1 MFHAFMLYFRFC
13 DYDAFGDWELPCQAL
28 NSDQMCAV
36 EIVRGMNCES
46 LYSRI
51 KKVKTEKM
59 NYVAQEQQKEMYHSP
74 KSGRRMLSSTLAPH
88 HSIDEDMLT
97 RELFSSPAF
106 GNMNFT
112 SMTSAQGTCG
122 DSRKAPRGSAPR
134 LFAHEAALE
143 EKGTNRNT
151 DLPGL
156 HRRNSASR
164 LNNQF
169 SKTGEVRAHLNRVQS
184 LASRSRKALFD
195 NAGLRER
202 SNEPLARTAS
212 ARRNPALCHEM
223 IWSEFQSF
231 DTNLGVHAHLS
242 HNQSAETSFFGN
254 DLLRMEPTQV
264 FKTSSLRN
272 DSMEA
277 RKAPLFEPVIESEME
292 FETMIKS
299 NVYLSQAK
307 SPSELQLL
315 LDFSQ
320 RYVVVSL
327 LSFWYSVTV
336 MIGKRSAL

>member
-1 MFHAFMLYFRFC
+1 MVFMLYFRFC
-13 DYDAFGDWELPCQAL
+13 DYEVFGDWGLPCEAP

-36 EIVRGMNCES
+36 EIVRGINCES

-51 KKVKTEKM
+51 KKVKSEKT
-59 NYVAQEQQKEMYHSP
+59 NYVAQEQPKELYHSS
-74 KSGRRMLSSTLAPH
+74 KSGQSMLSSTLAPY
-88 HSIDEDMLT
+88 HSIDEDVLT

-106 GNMNFT
+106 GNINFT
-112 SMTSAQGTCG
+112 SMTSAQATCS

-134 LFAHEAALE
+134 LSAHEAALE

-169 SKTGEVRAHLNRVQS
+169 SKTGEVRARLNRVQS
-184 LASRSRKALFD
+184 LASRSRKAFID

-202 SNEPLARTAS
+202 SNEPLERTVS
-212 ARRNPALCHEM
+212 ERRNQALRHEM
-223 IWSEFQSF
+223 IWSELQSL
-231 DTNLGVHAHLS
+231 DSNLGVHAHLV
-242 HNQSAETSFFGN
+242 NDQSAETNFFAN
-254 DLLRMEPTQV
+254 DLLRMEPTQA

-272 DSMEA
+272 DLEA

-292 FETMIKS
+292 FETLIKS

-320 RYVVVSL
+320 RYVVVVSL
-327 LSFWYSVTV
+327 LLLV
-336 MIGKRSAL
+336 